1 MFATWHV
8 DDLVTL
14 MRRRYPEWDGFD
26 HGPFVA
32 DEITYKREAVAKA
45 QQLIGEAEVNRLLAH
60 WRYDELIGRLET
72 LGKETNLLWNRAP
85 AKGDLAILYRPEMD
99 RAAFALQMQKLLYG
113 RGPAP
118 QRLQQFSSYAARN
131 YLPNKWP
138 FPTYFL
144 FLTHPEEELF
154 VKPQVAQWFLKF
166 LGMGERYAPYPSGEV
181 YGLLR
186 ERAHALQDALQMYG
200 PRDMVDVQSFLWI
213 CARESAARTGSLD
226 VAGQIE
232 LDVPG
237 AGEEAAYGVP
247 EAGRALRETG
257 AEAGEEVELPTVGEL
272 LEPLFQAFKL
282 LGGAAEVDELEAAVA
297 RILGLSPA
305 QRAVL
310 QDPERGRQTKLGYRL
325 SWGRTRLKNRG
336 LIEKVER
343 GFWQLTEKGDEI
355 EFAEDAER
363 AQIIQEE
370 QASLQRATET
380 AVRAVQEAGP
390 HYEPYSLAQ
399 LAADTGYEEEEL
411 ARWVQAIRRKGQ
423 AIFYGPPGTGK
434 TFLAR
439 RLARHLVGGAAGF
452 VDLVQFHPAYAYEDF
467 IQGIRPVTQTDGRLT
482 YEMTPGRF
490 LQFCQAA
497 RQRTGVCVLIIDEI
511 NRANLSRVF
520 GELMYLLEYREQ
532 SIPLAGGGDFRIPE
546 NVRLI
551 GTMNTADR
559 SIALVDHALRRRF
572 AFIALGPNYKVLRR
586 YHQEQ
591 DTGFPVENLV
601 GVLQAMNERID
612 DPNYAVGITFFLR
625 PDLGEQIAGVWRME
639 IEPYLE
645 EYFFDRPEEV
655 DTFRWK
661 EVRKQLWSG
670 E

>member
-8 DDLVTL
+8 DDLVAL
-14 MRRRYPEWDGFD
+14 VRRRYPEWDGFD
-26 HGPFVA
+26 HAPFVA
-32 DEITYKREAVAKA
+32 DEITYKWEAVEKA
-45 QQLIGEAEVNRLLAH
+45 QQLIGEAEMNRLLTH
-60 WRYDELIGRLET
+60 WQYDELIGRLES

-85 AKGDLAILYRPEMD
+85 AKGDLAILYRPELD

-131 YLPNKWP
+131 YLPNKWT

-144 FLTHPEEELF
+144 FLTHPGEELF
-154 VKPQVAQWFLKF
+154 IKPQVARWFLKF
-166 LGMGERYAPYPSGEV
+166 LGMGDHYVPYPSGEV

-186 ERAHALQDALQMYG
+186 ERAHALQDALQKYG
-200 PRDMVDVQSFLWI
+200 PQDMVDVQSFLWI
-213 CARESAARTGSLD
+213 CARESAARTGGLD
-226 VAGQIE
+226 VESQIE
-232 LDVPG
+232 LDVPA
-237 AGEEAAYGVP
+237 AGEESAYGLP
-247 EAGRALRETG
+247 APGQALRETG
-257 AEAGEEVELPTVGEL
+257 TETGDEVELPTVGEL

-282 LGGAAEVDELEAAVA
+282 LGGAAAVDELEAAVA

-305 QRAVL
+305 QRVVL
-310 QDPERGRQTKLGYRL
+310 QDPGRGNQTKLGYRL

-336 LIEKVER
+336 LVEKVER
-343 GFWQLTEKGDEI
+343 GFWQLTEKGDEA
-355 EFAEDAER
+355 EFVEDAEQAR
-363 AQIIQEE
+363 AIQKE
-370 QASLQRATET
+370 QASLQRATGT

-390 HYEPYSLAQ
+390 DYEPYSLAQ
-399 LAADTGYEEEEL
+399 LATDTGYSKGEL
-411 ARWVQAIRRKGQ
+411 AQWVQAIRRKGQ

-439 RLARHLVGGAAGF
+439 RLARHLAGGGDGF

-572 AFIALGPNYKVLRR
+572 AFIALGPNYELLRR
-586 YHQEQ
+586 YHQERE
-591 DTGFPVENLV
+591 TGFPVERLV
-601 GVLQAMNERID
+601 DVLQRLNERIN
-612 DPNYAVGITFFLR
+612 DPNYAVGITYFLR
-625 PDLGEQIAGVWRME
+625 PNLDRHIAGVWRME

-645 EYFFDRPEEV
+645 EYFFDRPAEV
-655 DTFRWK
+655 DTFRWT